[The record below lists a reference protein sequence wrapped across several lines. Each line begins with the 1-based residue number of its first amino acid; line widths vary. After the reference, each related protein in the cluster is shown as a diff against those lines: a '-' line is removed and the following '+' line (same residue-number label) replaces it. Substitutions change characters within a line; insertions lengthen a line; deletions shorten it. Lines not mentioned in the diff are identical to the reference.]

1 MDYTL
6 RIRVKSKET
15 PRFFFFTWKTGYVM
29 VVPFDMEKTGIVV
42 ITGVQ

>member
-15 PRFFFFTWKTGYVM
+15 PKFFFFTWKTGYMM
-29 VVPFDMEKTGIVV
+29 VVAFEMEKTGIVV
-42 ITGVQ
+42 LIGVQ